1 MWPAPPRWHA
11 TLEGRAKALQQDQD
25 QDPAAA
31 TSAAPAT
38 AQESTRRLLAERM
51 AG

>member
-11 TLEGRAKALQQDQD
+11 TLEGRAKALQQA

-38 AQESTRRLLAERM
+38 AQESTRRLLAER
-51 AG
+51 ASE